1 MAQVSSFSERQQSI
15 AYYTNEL
22 NKIVQDGI
30 AHAGEPGFFPGTTRS
45 FASDAEVLAFARY
58 IVRFAEMTDE
68 QYDAYHAAILRD
80 MEEDQ

>member
-1 MAQVSSFSERQQSI
+1 MAQESKLTERQQSI
-15 AYYTNEL
+15 AYYVTEL
-22 NKIVQDGI
+22 NKITQDSI

-45 FASDAEVLAFARY
+45 FISDAMVLSFARR

-68 QYDAYHAAILRD
+68 QYDVEHAAILAD